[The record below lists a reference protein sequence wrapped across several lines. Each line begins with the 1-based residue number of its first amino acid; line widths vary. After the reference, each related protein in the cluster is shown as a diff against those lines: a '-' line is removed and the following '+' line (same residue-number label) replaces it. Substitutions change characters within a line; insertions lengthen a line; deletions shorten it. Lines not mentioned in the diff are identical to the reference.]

1 MSKQKE
7 IENDLIGKK
16 FGRLTVESYSHKEKK
31 DNSAGFLH
39 YYNCIC
45 ECGNKYL
52 AERNSLKYGNTK
64 SCGCIHK
71 EQLIKRNKDA
81 AKLCG
86 DSIKYKRLHNIYSA
100 MIDRCYSKNNK
111 KYNNYGG
118 RGIVVCGEWLNDW
131 NCFKNWALINGYSD
145 ELTIDRINVD
155 ENYEPNNCR
164 WATNKEQ
171 ANNKTNNKYL
181 EYNGEVKT
189 LSEWCDELNLPYHT
203 IKARLNKLG
212 MTVEEAF
219 NTPKQWK
226 EYSYGEGVE
235 KIGNK
240 LYLTYNNKTLTVNEW
255 VKELNLDCSHELIPV
270 RARKGWPAKK
280 ILETPIDFSKKRY

>member
-7 IENDLIGKK
+7 IENDLIGKI
-16 FGRLTVESYSHKEKK
+16 FGRLKVVSYSHKEKK
-31 DNSAGFLH
+31 ENNVGFLH

-45 ECGNKYL
+45 ECGNKCL
-52 AERNSLKYGNTK
+52 VERNSLKYGNTK

-71 EQLIKRNKDA
+71 EQIVKRNKNT
-81 AKLCG
+81 AKLSG
-86 DSIKYKRLHNIYSA
+86 DSVKYERLYNIYNA
-100 MIDRCYSKNNK
+100 MINRCYSINNE

-118 RGIVVCGEWLNDW
+118 RGIKICDEWLNGW
-131 NCFKNWALINGYSD
+131 NCFKNWALSNGYSD
-145 ELTIDRINVD
+145 NLTIDRINVD
-155 ENYEPNNCR
+155 GNYEPNNCR
-164 WATNKEQ
+164 WVTNKVQ

-181 EYNGEVKT
+181 EYNGETKT

-226 EYSYGEGVE
+226 EYYYGEGVQ

-240 LYLTYNNKTLTVNEW
+240 IYLTYNSKTLSVNEW
-255 VKELNLDCSHELIPV
+255 IKELKLDCGHEMIPR
-270 RARKGWPAKK
+270 RARKGWSAKK
-280 ILETPIDFSKKRY
+280 ILETPINISKRRY